1 MIAIAVLLCVIIVK
15 TSTGNISK
23 QLPEPLFGQPTVIT
37 EQLNIDKNIIKMIVD
52 DGTYMYVLTDADGY
66 VLVYD
71 LNGEYRHT
79 LSFLKHMNGAFR
91 LAQRDN
97 RVYVCDVKNNLYVF
111 EQGEFTDFILNE
123 KGDELRK
130 SLDFYAFSQ
139 RYELRGPSV
148 WRIDTDPDMCVIERS
163 PSSFIYQSN
172 ILGYVAVAAF
182 FVLFIGIA
190 VSYFVDKK
198 RKNV

>member
-1 MIAIAVLLCVIIVK
+1 MKYIKSNWRIIAIAILLCVILIK
-15 TSTGNISK
+15 IFTGNVSPK
-23 QLPEPLFGQPTVIT
+23 LPDPVFGQPTVIT
-37 EQLNIDKNIIKMIVD
+37 EQLNIEKNIIKMIVD

-66 VLVYD
+66 VLVFD

-91 LAQRDN
+91 LAQKDN
-97 RVYVCDVKNNLYVF
+97 RVYVCDMQNNFYVF

-130 SLDFYAFSQ
+130 NLDFHAFSQ

-148 WRIDTDPDMCVIERS
+148 WRIDTDPDLCVIERS
-163 PSSFIYQSN
+163 PSSSIYQTQSP
-172 ILGYVAVAAF
+172 
-182 FVLFIGIA
+182 
-190 VSYFVDKK
+190 SQH
-198 RKNV
+198 